1 MTGIPQ
7 TQEEIRAAVEA
18 RAAEIEGTAE
28 TGTTPQPRRPLQV
41 DLSQFSG
48 TRYLREYPPAFDWLL
63 DKSFRLN
70 CLGAIVGLPARARGA
85 LRSSFASPWQAGL
98 PLWTRGTPPPP
109 NPWFT

>member
-63 DKSFRLN
+63 DKGPLS
-70 CLGAIVGLPARARGA
+70 GLPARGRGA

-98 PLWTRGTPPPP
+98 PLWMRGIPPPL
-109 NPWFT
+109 NPWST